1 MLNLSA
7 IGKVIFMLVIIG
19 VIFFYYG
26 NKILQFLKAIF
37 TKVNRKVYIIIY
49 VVIVVL
55 MIGGTASSITSM
67 PTILKVILRN
77 ISSFIMGVFVY
88 SLILFIITDIILM
101 IGKILKLVHKPIVNK
116 VYLISSLIV
125 MGLTLCI
132 NIYGVINGNIIK
144 NKSYNV
150 KISNNTDKKETK
162 MNIVLISDMH
172 LGAVKSE
179 NRIGSIVDKI
189 NGLNPDI
196 VCIAGDIFDND
207 YNAIYNPQKVISE
220 LKKIKSTYGVY
231 ACLGNHDTGNT
242 VGKMIDCLKK
252 SDIKLLNEDY
262 EVIDNRLILIGRLDS
277 ALTYGKVNLY
287 RENTSELIKKITN
300 KEGKF
305 PIVVMDHNPIHIN
318 DYGKDVDLILSGHT
332 HRGQIFPGSLVT
344 KNIYEVDYGCY
355 QKNDDYPHVVVTSG
369 VGMWGLAMRVGT
381 DSEIINIR
389 CRLE

>member
-132 NIYGVINGNIIK
+132 NI
-144 NKSYNV
+144 
-150 KISNNTDKKETK
+150 
-162 MNIVLISDMH
+162 
-172 LGAVKSE
+172 
-179 NRIGSIVDKI
+179 
-189 NGLNPDI
+189 
-196 VCIAGDIFDND
+196 
-207 YNAIYNPQKVISE
+207 
-220 LKKIKSTYGVY
+220 
-231 ACLGNHDTGNT
+231 
-242 VGKMIDCLKK
+242 
-252 SDIKLLNEDY
+252 
-262 EVIDNRLILIGRLDS
+262 
-277 ALTYGKVNLY
+277 
-287 RENTSELIKKITN
+287 
-300 KEGKF
+300 
-305 PIVVMDHNPIHIN
+305 
-318 DYGKDVDLILSGHT
+318 
-332 HRGQIFPGSLVT
+332 
-344 KNIYEVDYGCY
+344 
-355 QKNDDYPHVVVTSG
+355 
-369 VGMWGLAMRVGT
+369 
-381 DSEIINIR
+381 
-389 CRLE
+389 